1 MGLSLSNYR
10 RRSRRRSIP
19 AVEECRADADYSLW
33 LVFDDGLEGRV
44 YLGDLVTNRDF
55 SAWRDIECFLTASVD
70 PETGAVK
77 WEDGIALD
85 SAALYRDLASR
96 VRAALQ

>member
-1 MGLSLSNYR
+1 MGLSLANYR
-10 RRSRRRSIP
+10 RRSRRRTVP

-33 LVFDDGLEGRV
+33 LLFDDGLEGRV

-55 SAWRDIECFLTASVD
+55 SAWRDIECFLSASVD
-70 PETGAVK
+70 PDTGAVK

-85 SAALYRDLASR
+85 PAALYRDLASR

>member
-1 MGLSLSNYR
+1 M
-10 RRSRRRSIP
+10 
-19 AVEECRADADYSLW
+19 VEECRADADYSLW

-44 YLGDLVTNRDF
+44 YLGDLVGNRDF
-55 SAWRDIECFLTASVD
+55 SAWSDVEQFLNVSVD
-70 PETGAVK
+70 PETGVVH

-85 SAALYRDLASR
+85 SVALYRDLASR

>member
-1 MGLSLSNYR
+1 LGLSLSNFR
-10 RRSRRRSIP
+10 RRGRRRLTP
-19 AVEECRADADYSLW
+19 TVEECRADADYSLW

-44 YLGDLVTNRDF
+44 YLGDLVSNRDF
-55 SAWRDIECFLTASVD
+55 SAWRDIERFLSVSVD
-70 PETGAVK
+70 PETGVVQ

-85 SAALYRDLASR
+85 SGALYRDLASR

>member
-1 MGLSLSNYR
+1 VGLNLANFR
-10 RRSRRRSIP
+10 RRSRRLGP
-19 AVEECRADADYSLW
+19 TVEECRAESDYSLW

-44 YLGDLVTNRDF
+44 YLGDLVSNGDF
-55 SAWRDIECFLTASVD
+55 SAWRDIDRFLSVSVD
-70 PETGAVK
+70 PDTGAVR

-85 SAALYRDLASR
+85 PAALYRDLASR